1 MIKVL
6 IVDDSPT
13 TREYLQHI
21 MEADENISVTGAAKD
36 GKEALELVEKLHPDL
51 VTMDI
56 QMPRMDGYEAT
67 RKIMERY
74 PVPIVIVSACLIP
87 EEVENTFRA
96 IKAGAVAVVE
106 KPKGPGH
113 PDAEMMAEKLVQT
126 VKLMSEVRVVRRFT
140 PQQRQ
145 KTRMPLSE
153 YGKQNGNSLSLSDKI
168 LSLSKSLKN
177 GAAPVLNVDIVAIG
191 ASTGGPPV
199 IRTILSRL
207 NADFPVP
214 ILVVQHIAQGFLQGM
229 TEWLSKETILP
240 VRIPE
245 HGEIAGKGHVYF
257 APDAFH
263 MGINANR
270 EIILSRNFPQDSLQP
285 SVAHL
290 FQSVADAFGK
300 RSVGVLLTGMG
311 KDGASE
317 LRMMKEKGA
326 VTVAQNK
333 ETSIVHGMPGE
344 AVNLGAAG
352 YILSPEEIAAL
363 LNRIRS

>member
-13 TREYLQHI
+13 TLEYLQHI
-21 MEADENISVTGAAKD
+21 MEADKNISVIGTAKD
-36 GKEALELVEKLHPDL
+36 GKEAVESVQKLHPDL

-67 RKIMERY
+67 QKIMEQY

-106 KPKGPGH
+106 KPRGPGH
-113 PDAEMMAEKLVQT
+113 PDAELMAEKLLQT
-126 VKLMSEVRVVRRFT
+126 VKLMSEVRVVRRFRRKEM
-140 PQQRQ
+140 P
-145 KTRMPLSE
+145 KNRMQHSE
-153 YGKQNGNSLSLSDKI
+153 YGKQNENSLSVSDKFPGSSEFPKTGSLNI
-168 LSLSKSLKN
+168 LN
-177 GAAPVLNVDIVAIG
+177 TDIVAIG
-191 ASTGGPPV
+191 ASTGGPPI
-199 IRTILSRL
+199 IRTILSNL
-207 NADFPVP
+207 KADFPVP
-214 ILVVQHIAQGFLQGM
+214 ILVVQHIARGFLRGL
-229 TEWLSKETILP
+229 TDWLSKEISLP

-245 HGEIAGKGHVYF
+245 HGETVRKGHVYF
-257 APDAFH
+257 APDDYH
-263 MGINANR
+263 IGITR
-270 EIILSRNFPQDSLQP
+270 HGEIVLSRKFPADSLQP
-285 SVAHL
+285 SVSHL
-290 FQSVADAFGK
+290 FQSVAEAFGK
-300 RSVGVLLTGMG
+300 RSVGILLTGMG

-317 LRMMKEKGA
+317 LRIMREKGA

-344 AVNLGAAG
+344 AINLGAAG